1 MSPELQKYYEDRFDM
16 MSRQGWKDLEEDAKQ
31 MFEAYSKI
39 NSISTVEDL
48 YYKKGQLDILV
59 WLLKLKETSE
69 EAFKELSDETNI

>member
-16 MSRQGWKDLEEDAKQ
+16 MSRQGWKDLEEDVNQ

-39 NSISTVEDL
+39 SSISTVEDL

-69 EAFKELSDETNI
+69 EAFKELSDEKNI

>member
-16 MSRQGWKDLEEDAKQ
+16 MSRQGWKDLEEDTKQ

-39 NSISTVEDL
+39 SSISTVEDL